1 MTRSVRFSSCQRSF
15 PHADQLLPRCS
26 TSRNLSSF
34 AGELL
39 KLAADLL
46 REGLHTAEILEGY
59 QAAYLKVQDILPSLV
74 CHTVKDVRSKDQLA
88 FAIKAVIGS
97 KQYGFEVLSH
107 NRFIVS
113 QGLDRKISMTR
124 SLRIM
129 DIF

>member
-1 MTRSVRFSSCQRSF
+1 MFLFARVLYLTKPFI
-15 PHADQLLPRCS
+15 
-26 TSRNLSSF
+26 F

-59 QAAYLKVQDILPSLV
+59 QAAYLKVQGILPSLV

-97 KQYGFEVLSH
+97 KQYGFEVQYCLTIASL
-107 NRFIVS
+107 
-113 QGLDRKISMTR
+113 QPQELGRKISMTWVPENHGHPR
-124 SLRIM
+124 SL
-129 DIF
+129 IFRNF